1 MIREPHPQ
9 QNWGNMTHQLLNIH
23 LMLSVPELWWVLRPL
38 TGPWGNLTYPTRFHQ
53 FNPICTRVRRMAHP
67 MNEELRTQEGSTP
80 EDHEQFRQTWD
91 IAQEPNS
98 SWFQFDVSLP
108 ADRRV
113 EEEGQQVLRFQLLDS
128 NHPSF
133 QDQTLE
139 VKDFECKE
147 VKSSSGEKELRYV
160 IRTRMRL
167 FGKLY
172 RTKFSLTNREE
183 MRNPVLIGR
192 KFLSNRFLVDVKK
205 ENLSYMRKNSSS

>member
-1 MIREPHPQ
+1 MNELKIIGRKDIID
-9 QNWGNMTHQLLNIH
+9 L
-23 LMLSVPELWWVLRPL
+23 PELGL
-38 TGPWGNLTYPTRFHQ
+38 TDLVAKIDTGAYGNALHCQ
-53 FNPICTRVRRMAHP
+53 HAEI
-67 MNEELRTQEGSTP
+67 
-80 EDHEQFRQTWD
+80 
-91 IAQEPNS
+91 
-98 SWFQFDVSLP
+98 
-108 ADRRV
+108 V
-113 EEEGQQVLRFQLLDS
+113 EVEGQQVLRFQLLDS

-133 QDQTLE
+133 QDQTFE

-147 VKSSSGEKELRYV
+147 VKSSSGVKEMRYV

-205 ENLSYMRKNSSS
+205 ENLSYMSKNPSS